1 MKLDRIRINK
11 SPQQPEGI
19 EIELVKPENSIEEN
33 LLGFLLTGY
42 IRDLQRDNR
51 LPYELPE
58 KFGVRHQS
66 EGSFILSGYYDETK
80 FYEPPA
86 PLLVIGI
93 QSRQGR
99 FSLIHAAIQAR
110 SKGQQ
115 PQATTASETA
125 PITGATIEPPEQ
137 NPTEPD
143 EHTTT

>member
-1 MKLDRIRINK
+1 MKLERIRINK

-19 EIELVKPENSIEEN
+19 EIELVKPENSNEEN
-33 LLGFLLTGY
+33 LLAFLLTGF
-42 IRDLQRDNR
+42 IRDLKHDGR

-66 EGSFILSGYYDETK
+66 EGSFILSGYYDESK

-93 QSRQGR
+93 QARQGR
-99 FSLIHAAIQAR
+99 FSLIHASIQAR
-110 SKGQQ
+110 AKDQQ
-115 PQATTASETA
+115 TAPA
-125 PITGATIEPPEQ
+125 NQPITGATIEPPEQ
-137 NPTEPD
+137 APAAPD